1 MAKRIRAAAPRMNA
15 EEKRYRARDDLR
27 TLQAAHE
34 IKHDKR
40 RCDEACREAQRQI
53 QALASVKPSVRKANG
68 R

>member
-1 MAKRIRAAAPRMNA
+1 MPKRLRAAVAHRPRVTA

-34 IKHDKR
+34 IKKDRK

-53 QALASVKPSVRKANG
+53 QALAQVKPRSVK
-68 R
+68 